1 MRGEASA
8 HFPVNEGGVYKLLIN
23 GHGSFS
29 GTDTFFK
36 SLIQE
41 LERPADQGVRGGEP
55 EAG

>member
-1 MRGEASA
+1 MRLL
-8 HFPVNEGGVYKLLIN
+8 PNEGGVYKLQIN

-41 LERPADQGVRGGEP
+41 LERPADQGARGGEP